1 MDQLRWGTSDSL
13 RKLLCE
19 LVSWRSMTLTEGE
32 REFPGKVQAKLQ
44 DLRYFQENPSHL
56 GLYEADLGRRFLT
69 GLYKMLMQRK
79 RLFY

>member
-13 RKLLCE
+13 RELLCE

-32 REFPGKVQAKLQ
+32 REFPSKVQAKLQ

-56 GLYEADLGRRFLT
+56 GLHEADLG
-69 GLYKMLMQRK
+69 GGS
-79 RLFY
+79 